1 LYDIVVTKSM
11 LRNDEVQKL
20 KNNFQEI
27 YRNYTPMDLL
37 SVLSEVQ
44 TYLHKEDPV
53 IRRLAFND
61 DNWRFREMLKLR
73 REAIQSE
80 IRRR

>member
-1 LYDIVVTKSM
+1 M
-11 LRNDEVQKL
+11 LRSDEVQTL

-27 YRNYTPMDLL
+27 YRQYTPMDLL
-37 SVLSEVQ
+37 TALSEVQ
-44 TYLHKEDPV
+44 TYLHKEDPI
-53 IRRLAFND
+53 IRRLAFNN

-73 REAIQSE
+73 REVIQSE

>member
-1 LYDIVVTKSM
+1 MIVSKIM
-11 LRNDEVQKL
+11 LRSDEVQIL

-27 YRNYTPMDLL
+27 YRQYTPMDLL

-44 TYLHKEDPV
+44 AYLHKEDP
-53 IRRLAFND
+53 ITRRLAFNN

-73 REAIQSE
+73 REVIQSE

>member
-1 LYDIVVTKSM
+1 M
-11 LRNDEVQKL
+11 LRSDEVQTL

-27 YRNYTPMDLL
+27 YRQYTPMDLL
-37 SVLSEVQ
+37 TALSEVQ
-44 TYLHKEDPV
+44 TYLHKEDPI
-53 IRRLAFND
+53 IRRLAFNN

-73 REAIQSE
+73 REIIQSE